1 MQILILLM
9 KAKTELMKIARYKY
23 RNLIL
28 IMQLAEKDMKIS
40 FYSFVLFDVFTSKQ
54 LILNNC

>member
-1 MQILILLM
+1 MQVLILLM

-28 IMQLAEKDMKIS
+28 IMQLAEKDMKYLDFI
-40 FYSFVLFDVFTSKQ
+40 FKIIY
-54 LILNNC
+54 